1 MAKKV
6 KEKKVKVSPKKEAPV
21 ELSFQQKFAQYAMQD
36 IETIERNVGIG
47 SSIDIPYR
55 LPADS
60 LVLNIVYGGG
70 VSSGWYTLLGGE
82 ASSKSTNCISFLGEC
97 VRHNIP
103 CYYFDGEG
111 SVDGTYTPAIC
122 RVADLSDI
130 FGLKNEKG
138 KTEKY
143 GCARYYDDTTME
155 KVFGVIKER
164 LLNLPDKKYKK
175 EKDQWYLVFDPSRKT
190 HVKMM
195 NTLGLKG
202 ADKSRK
208 QVWCPVDSPDFQ
220 AVFML
225 DSYPAFI
232 PEDIGEDEDKD
243 SSGVAL
249 QAREYGKWVPQIKG
263 LLRRKHCVIYG
274 VNQLR
279 DKPMVMY
286 GKPTTEPCGNA
297 LKYFCFDE
305 NDYIF
310 TSKGIIRGRDYKDG
324 CVLSEIGKE
333 KPALYKNF
341 GKKACL
347 TITTSLGYSMTG
359 SLSHRVKTICKQ
371 ERKNTLDSQWTCLSS
386 LNSKHFIP
394 IKYGY
399 NVWGNNTS
407 LNFEPFN
414 DKLVYSKTEIKN
426 YPKKLTH
433 ELARLLGYVLAEG
446 FCREYVC
453 SVVNKDKEI
462 IDDIVYCCNKL
473 RLPYKIKKLYSK
485 DNLGRKYVY
494 YVEIRSAWFRQFLIQ
509 KCSGNEP
516 ARRKQVPELI
526 MTAPKEYVIDFLR
539 CFMDCEGSFGD
550 KQYSI
555 ALASRQMVDQI
566 HLLLLNMGICGRKIY
581 FNNSWHT
588 PEDNRTK
595 YAGLSLYGYNLTL
608 FYDTVGCMT
617 ARKRKIIERR
627 KGLKTTGKDIK
638 YIFPVDCISYTVRK
652 SKIFKYI
659 FEYVDTG
666 KKHIRHLDMR
676 DLMSNKKDYLFYISG
691 LRTEQERVKNV
702 EILNSILN
710 LCSYSIKN
718 KIMWD
723 SFKKS
728 ELVSSR
734 YVCDFN
740 MPKSHTVVVNGIV
753 SHNSDVRCEFTSIAV
768 TSVKM
773 GTWDKGDSTS
783 EGEED
788 SVEVAGGTD
797 KYQYKKIVNTKNKKG
812 TPFKMGYQRIWFKDG
827 NGKGRGIDPVFD
839 TWAYLY
845 ETGQYDG
852 ERRKKF
858 SVNIK
863 GFEGVEL
870 DWLTFKK
877 LILAEV
883 FGNKELKAEIKK
895 LGIKPNLRAKC
906 FEQIESGEYK
916 KFINAVDIDVD
927 DSDDDDFDE
936 EDF

>member
-6 KEKKVKVSPKKEAPV
+6 KTVKKTLKKEVKKEAPV
-21 ELSFQQKFAQYAMQD
+21 ELSFQQKYAQYAMQD
-36 IETIERNVGIG
+36 IEAIERAVGIG

-130 FGLKNEKG
+130 FGSKNEKG

-297 LKYFCFDE
+297 LKYF
-305 NDYIF
+305 
-310 TSKGIIRGRDYKDG
+310 
-324 CVLSEIGKE
+324 
-333 KPALYKNF
+333 
-341 GKKACL
+341 
-347 TITTSLGYSMTG
+347 
-359 SLSHRVKTICKQ
+359 
-371 ERKNTLDSQWTCLSS
+371 
-386 LNSKHFIP
+386 
-394 IKYGY
+394 
-399 NVWGNNTS
+399 
-407 LNFEPFN
+407 
-414 DKLVYSKTEIKN
+414 
-426 YPKKLTH
+426 
-433 ELARLLGYVLAEG
+433 
-446 FCREYVC
+446 
-453 SVVNKDKEI
+453 
-462 IDDIVYCCNKL
+462 
-473 RLPYKIKKLYSK
+473 
-485 DNLGRKYVY
+485 
-494 YVEIRSAWFRQFLIQ
+494 
-509 KCSGNEP
+509 
-516 ARRKQVPELI
+516 
-526 MTAPKEYVIDFLR
+526 
-539 CFMDCEGSFGD
+539 
-550 KQYSI
+550 
-555 ALASRQMVDQI
+555 
-566 HLLLLNMGICGRKIY
+566 
-581 FNNSWHT
+581 
-588 PEDNRTK
+588 
-595 YAGLSLYGYNLTL
+595 
-608 FYDTVGCMT
+608 
-617 ARKRKIIERR
+617 
-627 KGLKTTGKDIK
+627 
-638 YIFPVDCISYTVRK
+638 
-652 SKIFKYI
+652 
-659 FEYVDTG
+659 
-666 KKHIRHLDMR
+666 
-676 DLMSNKKDYLFYISG
+676 
-691 LRTEQERVKNV
+691 
-702 EILNSILN
+702 
-710 LCSYSIKN
+710 
-718 KIMWD
+718 
-723 SFKKS
+723 
-728 ELVSSR
+728 
-734 YVCDFN
+734 
-740 MPKSHTVVVNGIV
+740 
-753 SHNSDVRCEFTSIAV
+753 SDVRCEFTSIAV

-773 GTWDKGDSTS
+773 GTWDKGDSTG

-916 KFINAVDIDVD
+916 KFINAVDTDVD